1 MLSSLSS
8 ENRFII
14 RDPQGKALFAA
25 TETSYPKDRMM
36 YGAARPFN
44 LHVLDKTHQEVLIFQ
59 KRRTIN
65 NVLCC
70 CQSQKLEV
78 WAPSDEYLGRIIEK
92 SSFID
97 NELVIQNPN
106 DEVTLKVN
114 GPPSFSCCFPKEASF
129 NIMTPATLAQKGR
142 ITRLWC
148 RDSSLY
154 STKIYFPDEDL
165 DVKTKALYIGAGF
178 LLVICLYLKI

>member
-1 MLSSLSS
+1 MLSSFSS
-8 ENRFII
+8 ENRFIV

-44 LHVLDKTHQEVLIFQ
+44 LHVLDRTHQEALIFQ
-59 KRRTIN
+59 KRRTMN
-65 NVLCC
+65 SFLCC
-70 CQSQKLEV
+70 CQAQKLEV
-78 WAPSDEYLGRIIEK
+78 WAPSDEYLGRVIEK

-97 NELVIQNPN
+97 NELVIQNAN
-106 DEVTLKVN
+106 DEIILKVD
-114 GPPSFSCCFPKEASF
+114 GPQSFSCCFPKEATF
-129 NIMTPATLAQKGR
+129 NIVTPSTLAQKGR

-148 RDSSLY
+148 RESSLY
-154 STKIYFPDEDL
+154 STKIYFPDI

-178 LLVICLYLKI
+178 LLVREFIKTFR